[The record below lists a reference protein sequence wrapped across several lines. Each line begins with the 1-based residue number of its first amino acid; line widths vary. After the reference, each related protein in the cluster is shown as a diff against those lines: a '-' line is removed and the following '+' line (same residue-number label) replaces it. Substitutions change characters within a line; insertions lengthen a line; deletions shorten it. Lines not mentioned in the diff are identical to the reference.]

1 MQDFFSANLRLVA
14 LAKGIASRCMI
25 KLIAAS
31 TLFSTPLSASR
42 EDSVSFSPVR
52 QSLTQTEIN
61 LEGFCAWLHAGF
73 KVDQPRHHVPHG
85 SENLFSKSNK
95 PALKEKSKHPRDQT
109 SSD

>member
-1 MQDFFSANLRLVA
+1 MSTYEAIRLVIVIISVIDSHSSFV
-14 LAKGIASRCMI
+14 GRFP
-25 KLIAAS
+25 

-52 QSLTQTEIN
+52 QSLTQPEIN